1 MDAAVIP
8 ILRFLQ
14 GPKQFFIPIFQRM
27 YSWETSHCQ
36 QLWKDV
42 VRIGENPDISSHFL
56 GSIVYMEPGSQNV
69 SAVRQLLVID
79 GQQRLATLSLLL
91 SALGKAVAERDIDIG
106 IDPKRLSNYYLFNA
120 EEEGEL
126 RYKQLLTKR
135 DKETLI
141 CLLENRA
148 LPAASSSLL
157 KDNYRFFED
166 QLKDVDLRT
175 VYTGIQKLKIVDI
188 VLERAEDNPQLIF
201 ESLNS
206 TGLSL
211 SPADLIRNYVLMGQE
226 PSFQNRL
233 YEAHWFPMEQS
244 FGDQHAKRF
253 DRFVRDYL
261 TFRTRQIPSV
271 KGVYEKFKEY
281 LPNTMAPAELE
292 SRVRDISRYARH
304 YVDFA
309 LLQEEDPEIRTY
321 LEDIQELR
329 VDVVYP
335 FLLEVYEDY
344 AQKRLEKSDV
354 IQILRSIE
362 SYVFRRAVCNWPTNR
377 LNKIFA
383 TLLLK
388 VDKSNYLKSLKQAF
402 SEMRTYSHYPT
413 DHEFKRDLSVKDV
426 YNFRVPNYLLR
437 KLENYDRTKEPINV
451 DNYTIEHVMPQE
463 RTEVW
468 QQDLGEDWRQIHEK
482 WLHTIGNLTLTRYN
496 SEYKNLPFKEK
507 RDMPKKGFRTSPLYL
522 NESLAHTEK
531 WDEANILARGAE
543 LVGRA
548 LKIWIYPDNS

>member
-27 YSWETSHCQ
+27 YSWKKDHCQ
-36 QLWKDV
+36 QLWTDV
-42 VRIGENPDISSHFL
+42 VRIGKNSDISSHFL
-56 GSIVYMEPGSQNV
+56 GSIVYMEPGPQNEGV
-69 SAVRQLLVID
+69 VRQLLVID
-79 GQQRLATLSLLL
+79 GQQRLTTLSLLL
-91 SALGKAVAERDIDIG
+91 SALGKAVAEQDIDIG

-141 CLLENRA
+141 CLLENRT
-148 LPAASSSLL
+148 LPAVPSSLL
-157 KDNYRFFED
+157 RDNYRFFED
-166 QLKDVDLRT
+166 QLKVVDLKT

-188 VLERAEDNPQLIF
+188 VLDRAEDNPQLIF

-226 PSFQNRL
+226 TSFQNRL
-233 YEAHWFPMEQS
+233 YEAQWFPMEQS

-261 TFRTRQIPSV
+261 TLKTRQIPNIKS
-271 KGVYEKFKEY
+271 VYEKFKEY
-281 LPNTMAPAELE
+281 VPDTMAPSELE
-292 SRVRDISRYARH
+292 SCVKDISRYARH

-309 LLQEEDPEIRTY
+309 LLQEEDPEIRGY

-344 AQKRLEKSDV
+344 AQKRLEKSEI
-354 IQILRSIE
+354 IQILRLIE

-377 LNKIFA
+377 LNRIFS

-388 VDKSNYLKSLKQAF
+388 VDKSNYLRSLKQVF

-413 DHEFKRDLSVKDV
+413 DTEFIHELMTRDV
-426 YNFRVPNYLLR
+426 YNFRAPKYLLR
-437 KLENYDRTKEPINV
+437 KLENYERKEPINV
-451 DNYTIEHVMPQE
+451 DDYTIEHVMPQE
-463 RTEVW
+463 LTEIW
-468 QQDLGEDWRQIHEK
+468 QRDLGEDWRRIYEK
-482 WLHTIGNLTLTRYN
+482 WVHTMGNLTLTGYN

-522 NESLAHTEK
+522 NESLAHAEK
-531 WDEANILARGAE
+531 WDEANICARGAGLME
-543 LVGRA
+543 RA
-548 LKIWIYPDNS
+548 LKIWIYPNNQ

>member
-1 MDAAVIP
+1 MEATVIP

-27 YSWETSHCQ
+27 YSWEISHCQ
-36 QLWKDV
+36 QLWKDI

-56 GSIVYMEPGSQNV
+56 GSIVYMEPGVQNIGV
-69 SAVRQLLVID
+69 VRRLLVID
-79 GQQRLATLSLLL
+79 GQQRLTTLSVLL
-91 SALGKAVAERDIDIG
+91 SALSNVVAEQGIDIG
-106 IDPKRLSNYYLFNA
+106 IDPKRLSNYYLFNI

-166 QLKDVDLRT
+166 QLRDGVDIEK
-175 VYTGIQKLKIVDI
+175 VYIGIQKLKIVDI
-188 VLERAEDNPQLIF
+188 MLDPTEDNPQLIF

-211 SPADLIRNYVLMGQE
+211 SSADLIRNYVLMGQE
-226 PSFQNRL
+226 PKFQNRL
-233 YEAHWFPMEQS
+233 YETCWFPMEAD

-253 DRFVRDYL
+253 DGFVRDYL
-261 TFRTRQIPSV
+261 TFKTRQIPKIKS
-271 KGVYEKFKEY
+271 VYEKFKEY
-281 LPNTMAPAELE
+281 LPATGDPAELE
-292 SRVRDISRYARH
+292 CHVKDISRYAKH
-304 YVDFA
+304 YIDFA
-309 LLQEEDPEIRTY
+309 LLREKDPEIKVY

-335 FLLEVYEDY
+335 FLLEIYEDY
-344 AQKRLEKSDV
+344 AQKRLEKADV
-354 IQILRSIE
+354 IEILRLIE

-377 LNKIFA
+377 LNRIFS

-388 VDKSNYLKSLKQAF
+388 VDKSNYLRSLKRVF
-402 SEMRTYSHYPT
+402 SEMRTYSHYPK
-413 DHEFKRDLSVKDV
+413 DDEFKQELMTRDV
-426 YNFRVPNYLLR
+426 YNFRVPKYLLR
-437 KLENYDRTKEPINV
+437 KLENYERKEPINV
-451 DNYTIEHVMPQE
+451 ENYTIEHVMPQDL
-463 RTEVW
+463 TEDW
-468 QQDLGEDWRQIHEK
+468 QWDLGEHWGQTHER
-482 WLHTIGNLTLTRYN
+482 WLHTIGNLTLTGYN
-496 SEYKNLPFKEK
+496 PEYRNLPFKEK

-522 NESLAHTEK
+522 NERLAHTEI

-548 LKIWIYPDNS
+548 LKIWIYPDNL

>member
-1 MDAAVIP
+1 MEATVIP

-36 QLWKDV
+36 QLWKDI
-42 VRIGENPDISSHFL
+42 VRIGENPGISSHFL
-56 GSIVYMEPGSQNV
+56 GSIVYMEPGLQNV
-69 SAVRQLLVID
+69 GAVRQLLVID
-79 GQQRLATLSLLL
+79 GQQRLTTLSLLV
-91 SALGKAVAERDIDIG
+91 SALGKAIDEQDIDIG
-106 IDPKRLSNYYLFNA
+106 INPKRLSNYYLFNA
-120 EEEGEL
+120 EEDGEL

-141 CLLENRA
+141 CLLENRS
-148 LPAASSSLL
+148 LPAISSSLL

-166 QLKDVDLRT
+166 QLRDVDIKT
-175 VYTGIQKLKIVDI
+175 VYRGIQKLKIVDI
-188 VLERAEDNPQLIF
+188 MLDRSEDNPQLIF

-211 SPADLIRNYVLMGQE
+211 SPADLIRNYVLMGQD
-226 PSFQNRL
+226 PKFQNRF
-233 YEAHWFPMEQS
+233 YETYWFPMEAG
-244 FGDQHAKRF
+244 FGDHHAKRF

-261 TFRTRQIPSV
+261 TLKTRQIPNIKS
-271 KGVYEKFKEY
+271 VYEKFKEY
-281 LPNTMAPAELE
+281 LPATKDPAELE
-292 SRVRDISRYARH
+292 CHVKDISRYAKH
-304 YVDFA
+304 YIDFA
-309 LLQEEDPEIRTY
+309 LLHEKDSEIRVH

-344 AQKRLEKSDV
+344 AQKRIEKAEV
-354 IQILRSIE
+354 IEILRLIE

-377 LNKIFA
+377 LNRIFS

-388 VDKSNYLKSLKQAF
+388 VDKSNYLRSLKKVF
-402 SEMRTYSHYPT
+402 SEMRTYSHYPK
-413 DHEFKRDLSVKDV
+413 DREFIQELWTRDI
-426 YNFRVPNYLLR
+426 YNFRVPKYLLR
-437 KLENYDRTKEPINV
+437 KLENYARKEPINV
-451 DNYTIEHVMPQE
+451 ENYTIEHVMPQNL
-463 RTEVW
+463 TEDW
-468 QQDLGEDWRQIHEK
+468 QQDLGEHWRHTHET
-482 WLHTIGNLTLTRYN
+482 WLHTIGNLTLTGYN
-496 SEYKNLPFKEK
+496 PEYRNLPFKEK

-522 NESLAHTEK
+522 NESLAHAEK
-531 WDEANILARGAE
+531 WDEAKILERGTE